1 MRTDEILK
9 SQIETS
15 FYLLREKYHG
25 KIFAQNCKKKLR
37 IKPKKGEILIQK
49 RDNTHTYATHS
60 VLRYPLSHFL
70 LHFERVSTFEIFRNF
85 FISVK
90 RDNEDYFQIVK
101 KSEKLEK
108 KEKSEKWRI
117 TMATGPDSIKIK
129 RKLINRH
136 QWQVVQY
143 PRYMGLPMEQIFQ
156 LYWNVCRIF
165 PTASFGQRADI
176 YLAQFYF
183 EHCRSML
190 DCLSD

>member
-85 FISVK
+85 LFWVK
-90 RDNEDYFQIVK
+90 RDNDESFQIVK
-101 KSEKLEK
+101 KVRKTWK
-108 KEKSEKWRI
+108 KREIGKNGALRWLRGRIQSKSS
-117 TMATGPDSIKIK
+117 TS
-129 RKLINRH
+129 
-136 QWQVVQY
+136 
-143 PRYMGLPMEQIFQ
+143 
-156 LYWNVCRIF
+156 
-165 PTASFGQRADI
+165 
-176 YLAQFYF
+176 
-183 EHCRSML
+183 
-190 DCLSD
+190 